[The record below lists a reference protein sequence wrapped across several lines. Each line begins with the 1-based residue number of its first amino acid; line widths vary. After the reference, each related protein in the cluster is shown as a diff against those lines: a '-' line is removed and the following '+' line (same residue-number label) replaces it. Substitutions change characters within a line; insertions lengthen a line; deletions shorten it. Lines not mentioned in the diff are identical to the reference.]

1 MRHLIFLLATMS
13 TGERLNLDYD
23 IHITNGG
30 SNVNLSVRHSE
41 LGEPLVRVIGADND
55 RFRDEIQSLI
65 HDDKAGA
72 FHNVD
77 CDDFKKMIPANITAT
92 SDIDGTKTFAFRP
105 IPTADDDPGV
115 YENLHGIAEVSSA
128 TKQLI
133 SLTLTNDGSFSPSF
147 GSKIHQLSFA
157 IECFL
162 LTEQTMVLKNY
173 ELIVQ
178 GSAFLM
184 PFEEHM
190 KRTYSNYRWSNPSA
204 VDHDD
209 EIFIPAH

>member
-23 IHITNGG
+23 FHITNGI
-30 SNVNLSVRHSE
+30 SNVNLSVVHNK

-65 HDDKAGA
+65 HNDKAEA
-72 FHNVD
+72 FSNVD
-77 CDDFKKMIPANITAT
+77 CDGFKKMIPVNITAT
-92 SDIDGTKTFAFRP
+92 SDTDGIKTLAFRP
-105 IPTADDDPGV
+105 IPTTDDDPNV
-115 YENLHGIAEVSSA
+115 YDNLQGIAKVSS
-128 TKQLI
+128 TTEKLI
-133 SLTLTNDGSFSPSF
+133 SITLTNDGAFSPSF
-147 GSKIHQLSFA
+147 GSTIQQLSFA
-157 IECFL
+157 IECFP

-178 GSAFLM
+178 GSAFLV
-184 PFEEHM
+184 PFEEQM

-204 VDHDD
+204 H
-209 EIFIPAH
+209 

>member
-23 IHITNGG
+23 IHITNGS
-30 SNVNLSVRHSE
+30 SNLNLSVRHSE
-41 LGEPLVRVIGADND
+41 LGEPLVRVIDADNES
-55 RFRDEIQSLI
+55 FRDEIQSLI
-65 HDDKAGA
+65 QHDKAEVFG
-72 FHNVD
+72 NVD
-77 CDDFKKMIPANITAT
+77 CDDFKKMIPANIGAI

-105 IPTADDDPGV
+105 ISTSDDDPDV
-115 YENLHGIAEVSSA
+115 YENLHGIAEVSS
-128 TKQLI
+128 TTEQLI

-157 IECFL
+157 IECFP
-162 LTEQTMVLKNY
+162 LTEQTMALKNY

-178 GSAFLM
+178 GSAFLV
-184 PFEEHM
+184 PFEERM

-204 VDHDD
+204 H
-209 EIFIPAH
+209 